1 MKEYSI
7 QEVLEMEFGTKVKT
21 YIASAENITTFKVKK
36 TDSGYAELIDI
47 DGDRLSDM
55 CYTGEIMNLK
65 FTLVEDEEETVKK
78 EAEKTTTEE
87 YPLTMADIYRYPN
100 DTNFEWTD
108 GEKYYSRRY
117 DTSVQLYDESGNN
130 IFSNH
135 SWMEFNSL
143 RFKVDKEVGERVFS
157 IEQII
162 EDYGDIDKPISLKE
176 KDGDYIPLSEVI
188 RGLVDIEDEEFILRA
203 FKENKYNIIF
213 GYDSK
218 SILGINEVLMLEEGT
233 EVICK
238 ENNTTYTV
246 KETTEHDKHINSL
259 FDKQTYHY
267 IEDDYSLAEI
277 LKMHFTVK

>member
-1 MKEYSI
+1 MSKQYSI

-21 YIASAENITTFKVKK
+21 YIRTAESITTLEVKK
-36 TDSGYAELIDI
+36 TDRGYKELIDI
-47 DGDRLSDM
+47 DGDKLTDM
-55 CYTGEIMNLK
+55 CYTGEIMDMK
-65 FTLVEDEEETVKK
+65 FTLVDDENDLTSDTEENVV
-78 EAEKTTTEE
+78 EE
-87 YPLTMADIYRYPN
+87 YPLTMDDIDRYPD
-100 DTNFEWTD
+100 DTTFECTD
-108 GEKYYSRRY
+108 GEEYYSRRY
-117 DTSVQLYDESGNN
+117 GNNVSLYDIKGNN

-135 SWMEFNSL
+135 SWVELNDL
-143 RFKVDKEVGERVFS
+143 RFKVKKEKVFS

-162 EDYGDIDKPISLKE
+162 DIYGDIDKPISLKE

-213 GYDSK
+213 GYDNK
-218 SILGINEVLMLEEGT
+218 SILGINEVLMLKEGT

-238 ENNTTYTV
+238 ENNATYII
-246 KETTEHDKHINSL
+246 KEIVRQNYL
-259 FDKQTYHY
+259 FNIQVCHY